1 MLSNPILF
9 ISGLIYFYTSDEWE
23 FYEMKADP
31 QEQRNLT
38 GSTKH
43 QEEITGMK
51 KALMQSK
58 MKYKDVEPADE
69 VK

>member
-1 MLSNPILF
+1 
-9 ISGLIYFYTSDEWE
+9 
-23 FYEMKADP
+23 MKADP